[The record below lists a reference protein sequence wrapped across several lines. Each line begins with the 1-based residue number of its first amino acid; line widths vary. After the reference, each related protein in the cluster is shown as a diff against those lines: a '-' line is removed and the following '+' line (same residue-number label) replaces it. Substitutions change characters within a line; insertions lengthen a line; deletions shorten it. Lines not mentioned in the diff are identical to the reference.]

1 MLFKV
6 QIEPPASA
14 RASEPGPDAADSLTN
29 LREVRQ
35 FVANIVT
42 MDCGKE

>member
-6 QIEPPASA
+6 QIASPASA
-14 RASEPGPDAADSLTN
+14 RASEPGPDVADSLTK
-29 LREVRQ
+29 VRQ